1 MIALAEHQPDAREL
15 ASEWHNITGDSFI
28 VDVRPIDQEDPVSG
42 FIEVFK
48 YAVKFSDQPP
58 ADTVH
63 AFLALRGRRLLASA
77 GCFRG
82 VPEPEDLM
90 DDAEAL
96 EGLPFVTLFY
106 RYLGKGYSLQG
117 A

>member
-1 MIALAEHQPDAREL
+1 
-15 ASEWHNITGDSFI
+15 
-28 VDVRPIDQEDPVSG
+28 
-42 FIEVFK
+42 
-48 YAVKFSDQPP
+48 
-58 ADTVH
+58 
-63 AFLALRGRRLLASA
+63 
-77 GCFRG
+77 
-82 VPEPEDLM
+82 M